1 MTKVHL
7 RFIYVLQ
14 STYLCAL
21 TVYKVVYLSRLV
33 SVSDKQP
40 FQVDSKNVKE
50 RIFVF
55 AFVLSRFRLRTQ
67 QQNEI
72 FFEQPNK
79 KRNIFLNYRR

>member
-1 MTKVHL
+1 M
-7 RFIYVLQ
+7 Q

-33 SVSDKQP
+33 SISDKQP

-72 FFEQPNK
+72 KLKAQNK
-79 KRNIFLNYRR
+79 NAIIF

>member
-1 MTKVHL
+1 MIKVHL

-50 RIFVF
+50 RFFVF

-72 FFEQPNK
+72 KLKAQNK
-79 KRNIFLNYRR
+79 NAIIF